1 MSALNFPRSCKSL
14 LGSKVT
20 RTKTGIT
27 LATPWGSFLDFDA
40 SHSEAAELAA
50 FFGGLASLF
59 DRHAI
64 EAAKAV
70 GKMPL
75 IPEVVMGVTSEASEP
90 VKAEE
95 PVAESVEASE
105 AFPDVDPHV
114 VALPKVKRAYR
125 KRGAK

>member
-20 RTKTGIT
+20 RTKTGVT

-75 IPEVVMGVTSEASEP
+75 IPEVVMGVTSEA
-90 VKAEE
+90 VAAEE

-125 KRGAK
+125 KRGGK

>member
-20 RTKTGIT
+20 ATKTGVT

-50 FFGGLASLF
+50 FFGGLAALF
-59 DRHAI
+59 DRHAV
-64 EAAKAV
+64 EAAKAA

-75 IPEVVMGVTSEASEP
+75 IPEVVMGVTSES

-105 AFPDVDPHV
+105 AFPDVEPHV

>member
-50 FFGGLASLF
+50 FFGGLAALF

-75 IPEVVMGVTSEASEP
+75 IPEVVMGVTSEA
-90 VKAEE
+90 VAAEE

>member
-1 MSALNFPRSCKSL
+1 M
-14 LGSKVT
+14 
-20 RTKTGIT
+20 
-27 LATPWGSFLDFDA
+27 ATPWGSFLDFDA

-50 FFGGLASLF
+50 FFGGLAALF

-75 IPEVVMGVTSEASEP
+75 IPEVVMGVTSEA
-90 VKAEE
+90 VAAAE

-105 AFPDVDPHV
+105 AFPDVEPHV

>member
-20 RTKTGIT
+20 RTKTGVT

-50 FFGGLASLF
+50 FFGGLAALF
-59 DRHAI
+59 DHHAI
-64 EAAKAV
+64 EAAKAA
-70 GKMPL
+70 GKVTIM
-75 IPEVVMGVTSEASEP
+75 PEVVMGVTSESVE
-90 VKAEE
+90 AEE